1 MHVADNLFRTGKR
14 SRSRETG
21 GETGD
26 RLFECL
32 AFFGMT
38 LWQQSEFGIGSK
50 LMGIK
55 KIGTWS
61 QDCFTG
67 GSQAVS
73 TVNRR

>member
-55 KIGTWS
+55 
-61 QDCFTG
+61 
-67 GSQAVS
+67 
-73 TVNRR
+73 